1 MEIRNNG
8 TRYINYDAW
17 ENVKIPSYNYA
28 KNGLLR
34 LIMSPVIVNTPNRIL
49 KYMLQYVENS
59 LVFTMKYVDILKY
72 FKNPHWRNR

>member
-8 TRYINYDAW
+8 TRYINYDTW
-17 ENVKIPSYNYA
+17 EDVKIPSYDYT

-34 LIMSPVIVNTPNRIL
+34 LIMSPVIANTPNRIL
-49 KYMLQYVENS
+49 KYVLQYIENS